1 MRRDD
6 FDEMLTEALKEY
18 VKDTE
23 INSADV
29 PKVKFSERHKR
40 NMEDIFAAV
49 ENGTLGNF
57 NLREDDGLSKQK
69 DLNKSRSKMYYF
81 YRFSKVAIWILL
93 GLVALLV
100 VAPSM
105 TAWMSEDTEFYGENQ
120 DDYAWLLRNNTTE
133 ILESNGENS
142 GEYMNLFGY
151 LPEGFEVK
159 NVIESKDA
167 VHLEVKN
174 DKNEEISLKIIKNVN
189 RALDM
194 EDENYEISYIEG
206 TEIKYLKVG
215 KQNVFIWNYDNSQYT
230 LYSEIS
236 FESLHEIL
244 KNIKY

>member
-1 MRRDD
+1 MKQDN

-23 INSADV
+23 INSEDV

-40 NMEDIFAAV
+40 NMEEIFAAV

-57 NLREDDGLSKQK
+57 NLKEDDEVSDQK
-69 DLNKSRSKMYYF
+69 DLDKSRSKMYYF

-100 VAPSM
+100 AAPSM
-105 TAWMSEDTEFYGENQ
+105 TAWRSEDTEFYGENQ

-133 ILESNGENS
+133 ILESNDENS

-159 NVIESKDA
+159 NVIYGKDY
-167 VHLEVKN
+167 ERIEIKN
-174 DKNEEISLKIIKNVN
+174 SVNETIDLKIIKNVN
-189 RALDM
+189 RAVDM
-194 EDENYEISYIEG
+194 EDENEKIIYINEIEV
-206 TEIKYLKVG
+206 KYTKVEN
-215 KQNVFIWNYDNSQYT
+215 KNVFFWNYNNVEYH
-230 LYSEIS
+230 LYSEID
-236 FESLHEIL
+236 FEILCEIL

>member
-1 MRRDD
+1 MKRDD

-100 VAPSM
+100 AAPSM
-105 TAWMSEDTEFYGENQ
+105 TAWRSEDTEFYGENQ

-151 LPEGFEVK
+151 LPEGFEIKDVIYGKELERIIIK
-159 NVIESKDA
+159 N
-167 VHLEVKN
+167 
-174 DKNEEISLKIIKNVN
+174 NENKEIILKVIKNVN
-189 RALDM
+189 RAVDM
-194 EDENYEISYIEG
+194 EDKYDKILYINNTEVKYTKVEN
-206 TEIKYLKVG
+206 K
-215 KQNVFIWNYDNSQYT
+215 NVFFWNYNNVEYH
-230 LYSEIS
+230 LYSEID
-236 FESLHEIL
+236 FEILCEIL

>member
-1 MRRDD
+1 MKRDD

-100 VAPSM
+100 AAPSM
-105 TAWMSEDTEFYGENQ
+105 TAWRSEDTEFYGENQ

-133 ILESNGENS
+133 ILESNDENS

-189 RALDM
+189 RAVDM
-194 EDENYEISYIEG
+194 EDENEKIIYINEIEV
-206 TEIKYLKVG
+206 KYTKVEN
-215 KQNVFIWNYDNSQYT
+215 KNVFFWNHINVEYH
-230 LYSEIS
+230 LYSEID
-236 FESLHEIL
+236 FEILCEIL